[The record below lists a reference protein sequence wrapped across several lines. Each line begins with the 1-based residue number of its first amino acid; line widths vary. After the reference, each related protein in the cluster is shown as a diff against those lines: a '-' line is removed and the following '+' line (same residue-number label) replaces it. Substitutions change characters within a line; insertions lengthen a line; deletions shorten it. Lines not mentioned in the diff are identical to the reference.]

1 MIKEQDISESTMD
14 KKSTYSI
21 PLLYITDTYKQW
33 MDTTTEILFLGK
45 LNLYIYITIQTLHTL
60 RDILTNKTLL

>member
-21 PLLYITDTYKQW
+21 PLLYMITDTYKQW

-45 LNLYIYITIQTLHTL
+45 LNLYIYIMIHTLHTL
-60 RDILTNKTLL
+60 YEIF